1 MSSAV
6 AFAFAAGALSTVN
19 PCGFAVLPAFL
30 AYYLGAEAGTAPSSL
45 TARLARG
52 LGAGAA
58 VSVGFAAVFTVAG
71 LLLAAGLRLIIGAV
85 PWAAVAVGAGLTVLG
100 VLLLAGR
107 KIGITVNANGLA
119 GDGKG
124 ARGLMAFGAA
134 YALASLSCTV
144 AVLLAVVGQ
153 ALAAADVVAVLAVF
167 AAYAAGAASVLVL
180 LTVSAALASGALARV
195 VRRALPFAGRVSG
208 AFLVLSGLYLIA
220 YWVPQLAGQR
230 DGTAFN
236 PRRRCARRQRDH
248 HCSLPGAMLWFPGRR
263 PTAPSRSS
271 RTMSACPACRNV
283 SAVMCTS
290 APWRVTSLPSV
301 GHHGTRPTASS
312 GRRSIVASA

>member
-1 MSSAV
+1 MSSTI

-30 AYYLGAEAGTAPSSL
+30 AYYLGAEAGTAPAPL

-58 VSVGFAAVFTVAG
+58 VSAGFAAVFTVAG

-85 PWAAVAVGAGLTVLG
+85 PWAAVAVGAGLVVLG

-107 KIGITVNANGLA
+107 KIGIAVNANGLA
-119 GDGKG
+119 GGGKG
-124 ARGLMAFGAA
+124 ARGLVAFGAA

-153 ALAAADVVAVLAVF
+153 ALAAADVLAVLAVF
-167 AAYAAGAASVLVL
+167 AAYAAGAASILVL

-195 VRRALPFAGRVSG
+195 VRRALPFASRVSG
-208 AFLVLSGLYLIA
+208 VFLVLSGLYLIA

-230 DGTAFN
+230 EG
-236 PRRRCARRQRDH
+236 
-248 HCSLPGAMLWFPGRR
+248 
-263 PTAPSRSS
+263 
-271 RTMSACPACRNV
+271 
-283 SAVMCTS
+283 
-290 APWRVTSLPSV
+290 TSLSRGGGALAGSATQWLQGNTTAVAVAAATVVVVAAALVTAAALRSRHRSGPPDDTCCPPAPARTRSA
-301 GHHGTRPTASS
+301 GTRTH
-312 GRRSIVASA
+312 

>member
-1 MSSAV
+1 VSSAI

-30 AYYLGAEAGTAPSSL
+30 AYYLGSEAGTAPGPL

-52 LGAGAA
+52 LGAGVA
-58 VSVGFAAVFTVAG
+58 VSAGFAAVFTVAG
-71 LLLAAGLRLIIGAV
+71 LLLAAGLRLVIGAV
-85 PWAAVAVGAGLTVLG
+85 PWAAVAVGSALVVLG

-107 KIGITVNANGLA
+107 KIGIAVNANGLA
-119 GDGKG
+119 GDNRG
-124 ARGLMAFGAA
+124 ARGLVAFGAA

-153 ALAAADVVAVLAVF
+153 ALAAADVLAVLAVF
-167 AAYAAGAASVLVL
+167 AAYAAGAASILVL

-230 DGTAFN
+230 DGTSLNRGGGALAGN
-236 PRRRCARRQRDH
+236 ATQWLQGNTTAVAAAAAAVVVVVAALVTAAALRSRQRSGPADDA
-248 HCSLPGAMLWFPGRR
+248 CCPPVPARAG
-263 PTAPSRSS
+263 
-271 RTMSACPACRNV
+271 SA
-283 SAVMCTS
+283 
-290 APWRVTSLPSV
+290 
-301 GHHGTRPTASS
+301 GTRTD
-312 GRRSIVASA
+312 

>member
-230 DGTAFN
+230 DGTALSRGGGALAGN
-236 PRRRCARRQRDH
+236 ATQWLEGHTSTVAAAAGAVVVVVAALVTAAALRSRQ
-248 HCSLPGAMLWFPGRR
+248 
-263 PTAPSRSS
+263 SS
-271 RTMSACPACRNV
+271 GPADNECCPPVPAH
-283 SAVMCTS
+283 TS
-290 APWRVTSLPSV
+290 NA
-301 GHHGTRPTASS
+301 GTRTD
-312 GRRSIVASA
+312 